1 MMPTPGSS
9 GWVPPN
15 GMAAPPPPP
24 PQPTPPPR
32 RRKRVRLLVLTLVP
46 VLVVSGA
53 VVAAVLLIPPPT
65 TPGEA
70 SASPGLIA
78 SQSEPTTTTPSEPTT
93 TRKPPPPNTRVV
105 KAKDG
110 KSELT
115 VPKHWRRPAKA
126 KALKH
131 AALKIGN
138 RDRRQFV
145 LVFTADKRSFAGFND
160 FVRVARDAAR
170 SELKKVQVKSKRKL
184 TVNGMRAMRWHYV
197 GSADG
202 VRIVHWDT
210 AVRGQ
215 DAFYQ
220 VIGITTSSHA
230 KQSGPVIRRVLDSF
244 RERGIDI

>member
-15 GMAAPPPPP
+15 GMAAPPPP

-53 VVAAVLLIPPPT
+53 VAAAVLLIPPPT

-78 SQSEPTTTTPSEPTT
+78 SQSEPTTTTPSEPATT
-93 TRKPPPPNTRVV
+93 SKPPPPNTRVV

-115 VPKHWRRPAKA
+115 VPKHWRKA
-126 KALKH
+126 GKVKGLKH
-131 AALKIGN
+131 ASLKIGN
-138 RDRRQFV
+138 SARRQFV
-145 LVFTADKRSFAGFND
+145 IVLTADKRNFAGFGE
-160 FVRVARDAAR
+160 FVRLARDAAR
-170 SELKKVQVKSKRKL
+170 SEFKKVQVKGERKL
-184 TVNGMRAMRWHYV
+184 TVNGMPAVRWHYA
-197 GSADG
+197 GNANG
-202 VRIVHWDT
+202 VRILHWDT

-220 VIGITTSSHA
+220 VIGITTPSHA